1 MTTHATIS
9 PEQAL
14 AFLGSRRSTPPTE
27 LTTPVPDA
35 SQLETILR
43 LASRTPD
50 HGRLVPYRFV
60 VLDHEACVRMGDHVR
75 AAFAEDHAE
84 ADEAALAHSRQRFDN
99 APMIVAVVS
108 RAQASHPTNPKIPEW
123 EQILTGG
130 AVCMNLLHAA
140 HALGFGAIWL
150 TGWTTYDR
158 RILDA
163 LGLGADERL
172 AGWIHL
178 GTPGGTREDR
188 PRPSLSEITTFWR

>member
-1 MTTHATIS
+1 MTTDATFS
-9 PEQAL
+9 SEQAV
-14 AFLGSRRSTPPTE
+14 AFLGSRRSTPPTD
-27 LTTPVPDA
+27 LGMPVPDA

-60 VLDHEACVRMGDHVR
+60 VLDHDACVRMGDHVR
-75 AAFAEDHAE
+75 AAYAEDHPD
-84 ADEAALAHSRQRFDN
+84 ADESALSHSRQRFDN

-108 RAQASHPTNPKIPEW
+108 RAQASHPKIPEW
-123 EQILTGG
+123 EQILTAG

-158 RILDA
+158 RILGA
-163 LGLGADERL
+163 LGLGVDERL

-178 GTPGGTREDR
+178 GTPGSPREDR
-188 PRPSLSEITTFWR
+188 PRPVVSEITTFWR